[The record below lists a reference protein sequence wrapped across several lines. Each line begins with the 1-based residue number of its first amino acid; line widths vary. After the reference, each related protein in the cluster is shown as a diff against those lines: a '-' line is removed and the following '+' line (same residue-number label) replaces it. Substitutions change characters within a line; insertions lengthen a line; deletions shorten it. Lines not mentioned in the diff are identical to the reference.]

1 MALTSSI
8 AESVFDKKHR
18 SLTIGLILGITL
30 FAFENLAITT
40 VAPHIAESL
49 NGITLYG
56 WMFTGFLLASLFSTV
71 LGGEW
76 ADRYGSNRPLTIGL
90 IVFGIGLLVSATAS
104 SMLTLI
110 LGRIIQGL
118 GGGAIITA
126 LYTVIN
132 LAYSDALRP
141 RIITLMSSAWVM
153 PALVGPALAGY
164 LAEIFSWRVLFWGV
178 VPLLFVVAA
187 LTIPTFY
194 RLKQERSKEVKESR
208 FPFALGLVM
217 GTGML
222 LYGFSL
228 SSPLMMVATVL
239 CGGVLAF
246 WSLQFFLPRGTFI
259 LKPGLPALIATR
271 GLSFAAFVGI
281 EAYLS
286 LMLSEMHGYSTALT
300 GGVIAVGTL
309 SWTLGTWLQDRFEK
323 SKRKKKRRRRVIW
336 GSLILLLGSSLQIV
350 VLYSPDFSLWLT
362 LTGWLLA
369 GVGIG
374 LAHSTISVLA
384 FASAPEGKEGK
395 ISAALQLTEQFASA
409 FCTGLGGALLAYAI
423 SSGLGKQFGIALAFA
438 VASGMGVLGVIAAYR
453 TGAASKST
461 VPNPKPK
468 AVEQVAE
475 QVIEKVVEARP

>member
-1 MALTSSI
+1 MALEARA
-8 AESVFDKKHR
+8 AENVFDKEHR
-18 SLTIGLILGITL
+18 ALTFGLILGITL

-40 VAPHIAESL
+40 VAPHIANSL
-49 NGITLYG
+49 NGITFYG

-76 ADRYGSNRPLTIGL
+76 ADRYGASRPLTVGL
-90 IVFGIGLLVSATAS
+90 VVFGAGLLVSASATT
-104 SMLTLI
+104 MPTLI
-110 LGRIIQGL
+110 LGRIVQGL

-126 LYTVIN
+126 LYAVLN
-132 LAYSDALRP
+132 LTYSDALRP
-141 RIITLMSSAWVM
+141 RIITLMSSAWVV
-153 PALVGPALAGY
+153 PALVGPALAGFI
-164 LAEIFSWRVLFWGV
+164 AETWSWRILFWGV
-178 VPLLFVVAA
+178 VPLLVVVAV

-194 RLKQERSKEVKESR
+194 RLKQARVESTKESR

-217 GTGML
+217 GTGLL
-222 LYGFSL
+222 LYGFQVPSRPM
-228 SSPLMMVATVL
+228 SIAMIL

-246 WSLQFFLPRGTFI
+246 WTLQFFVPKGTFI

-271 GLSFAAFVGI
+271 GLSFAAFVGV

-300 GGVIAVGTL
+300 GAVIAVGTL

-323 SKRKKKRRRRVIW
+323 SKGKKKRRRRVIW
-336 GSLILLLGSSLQIV
+336 GSLILLLGSSLQIL
-350 VLYSPDFSLWLT
+350 VLYSPGFSLWLT
-362 LTGWLLA
+362 ITGWLLA

-438 VASGMGVLGVIAAYR
+438 VASGVGILGVIAAYR
-453 TGAASKST
+453 TGAKTSAPVKAHAKAQAAE
-461 VPNPKPK
+461 VPFE
-468 AVEQVAE
+468 V
-475 QVIEKVVEARP
+475 R

>member
-1 MALTSSI
+1 MALESRV
-8 AESVFDKKHR
+8 AEHVFDKKHR
-18 SLTIGLILGITL
+18 ALTIGLILGITL
-30 FAFENLAITT
+30 FAFENLAIIT

-49 NGITLYG
+49 NGLQLYG

-76 ADRYGSNRPLTIGL
+76 ADKYGPTRPLSIGL
-90 IVFGIGLLVSATAS
+90 VVFGIGLLMSATAS
-104 SMLTLI
+104 SMFLLI

-126 LYTVIN
+126 LYTVLN
-132 LAYSDALRP
+132 FAYDDTLRP

-164 LAEIFSWRVLFWGV
+164 LAEIFSWRILFWGV

-194 RLKQERSKEVKESR
+194 RLKQERSTEVKESR
-208 FPFALGLVM
+208 LPFALGLVM

-222 LYGFSL
+222 LYGFTL
-228 SSPLMMVATVL
+228 SSALMVVATVV

-246 WSLQFFLPRGTFI
+246 WSLQFFLPRGTFT

-271 GLSFAAFVGI
+271 GLSFSAFIGV
-281 EAYLS
+281 EAFLS
-286 LMLSEMHGYSTALT
+286 LMLSEIHGYSSALT
-300 GGVIAVGTL
+300 GAVIAVGTL

-323 SKRKKKRRRRVIW
+323 KKGKKKRRRRVIW
-336 GSLILLLGSSLQIV
+336 GTLILLLGSSLQIV
-350 VLYSPDFSLWLT
+350 VLFSPGFSLLLT
-362 LTGWLLA
+362 LAGWLLA

-384 FASAPEGKEGK
+384 FASAPEGKEGR
-395 ISAALQLTEQFASA
+395 ISAALQLTEQFSSS

-423 SSGLGKQFGIALAFA
+423 SSGLGNQFGIALAFS
-438 VASGMGVLGVIAAYR
+438 VACGMGILGVIAAYR
-453 TGAASKST
+453 TGVAT
-461 VPNPKPK
+461 K
-468 AVEQVAE
+468 APAKTSNTNQVLE
-475 QVIEKVVEARP
+475 TL